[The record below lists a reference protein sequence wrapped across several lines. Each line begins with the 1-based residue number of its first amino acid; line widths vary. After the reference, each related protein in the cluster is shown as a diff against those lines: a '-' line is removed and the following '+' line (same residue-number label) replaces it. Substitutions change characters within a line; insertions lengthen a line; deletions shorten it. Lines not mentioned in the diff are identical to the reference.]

1 MRMTMDSSRLAARLN
16 DILRPRQGSGSRPER
31 PAIGR
36 RLPSVEAA
44 ARTLGASRWPIDRA
58 DCLVVERT
66 YSPDLRHGLMSVGE
80 YAQVA
85 ARSAVGLKVFAGGPG
100 GLIDGPAQADD
111 QLRRQL
117 FFDLE
122 TTGLAGGTGTY
133 AFLIGFGYFDGPSF
147 ETRQFFLADYADE
160 RDVLRAVEE
169 FVAPASGLVTFNG
182 RTFDLP
188 LIATRYAMHR
198 MRSPFDEL
206 AHVDMLHPARRLWRR
221 RRETDVPG
229 RSTWP
234 YGTNG
239 RGGVEY
245 ASCALV
251 ALERAILGFQRVGDV
266 PGAEIPGRYFEYIRR
281 GDAAPLV
288 DVFEHN
294 RLDLVSLAAL
304 TAVVLSMVEG
314 GGQATRNPR
323 ECLALGRMFEQMGQP
338 DRARAC
344 FAQVA
349 RLSDAPWQ
357 DEDGDDLTRAEALR
371 RLAVHLRRER
381 RHDEAAVL
389 WQQLVEIDV
398 GQPALV
404 REATEALAIHQE
416 HRVRDLSRARE
427 LALRALEVDAD
438 EGAREAVRRRLA
450 RLDRKLSA
458 RLDPGSRH
466 GTR

>member
-1 MRMTMDSSRLAARLN
+1 MDSAKLTSRLT
-16 DILRPRQGSGSRPER
+16 DILRPRQGSAPAGER

-66 YSPDLRHGLMSVGE
+66 YDASVPHGLMSVGE
-80 YAQVA
+80 YADA
-85 ARSAVGLKVFAGGPG
+85 ARRSTAGLKALAGGAD
-100 GLIDGPAQADD
+100 GL
-111 QLRRQL
+111 LRHQL

-122 TTGLAGGTGTY
+122 TTGLAGGSGTY
-133 AFLIGFGYFDGPSF
+133 AFVIGFGYFNGPAF

-169 FVAPASGLVTFNG
+169 FVGEAGGLITFNG

-221 RRETDVPG
+221 RRETAVPA
-229 RSTWP
+229 RSAWP
-234 YGTNG
+234 YSPDD

-245 ASCALV
+245 ASCALG
-251 ALERAILGFQRVGDV
+251 ALERAILGFERVGDV

-294 RLDLVSLAAL
+294 RLDLISLAAL
-304 TAVVLSMVEG
+304 TAVVLSLIEG

-323 ECLALGRMFEQMGQP
+323 ECLALGRLFDQMGQP

-344 FAQVA
+344 FAHAA
-349 RLSDAPWQ
+349 RLSDVPWQ
-357 DEDGDDLTRAEALR
+357 GEEGDDRTRAEALR
-371 RLAVHLRRER
+371 LLAMHLRRER

-389 WQQLVEIDV
+389 WQQIVEIDV

-404 REATEALAIHQE
+404 REAMEALAIYQE
-416 HRVRDLSRARE
+416 HRVRDLDRARA
-427 LALRALEVDAD
+427 LALRAFETDAD
-438 EGAREAVRRRLA
+438 ERAREALRRRLA

-458 RLDPGSRH
+458 RLDLRGRH
-466 GTR
+466 NTR